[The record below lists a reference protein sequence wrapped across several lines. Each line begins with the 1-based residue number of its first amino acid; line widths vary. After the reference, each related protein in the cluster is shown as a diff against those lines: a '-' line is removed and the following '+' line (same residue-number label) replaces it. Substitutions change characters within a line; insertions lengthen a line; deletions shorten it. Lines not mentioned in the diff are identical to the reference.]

1 MAMEIAPRLAKVD
14 KERHTDPTNIKLTKN
29 TMTLPNKR
37 ILNIAG
43 ALSCAGMMGFA
54 LYAQHVLLMDPCP
67 LCILQRLAV
76 ISIGLVFLIAAIH
89 KPVKLGG
96 RIYAGLIGL
105 FAAFGVGIAGW
116 HVRLQ
121 NLPPDEVPSCGPGL
135 EYMVENFPLKDALS
149 MIFKGSGECA
159 EVVWRLLGL
168 SMPTWVIVGITGLAV
183 VGVWNNVRR

>member
-1 MAMEIAPRLAKVD
+1 
-14 KERHTDPTNIKLTKN
+14 
-29 TMTLPNKR
+29 MTIPNKR
-37 ILNIAG
+37 ILNLAG
-43 ALSCAGMMGFA
+43 TFICAGMMGFA
-54 LYAQHVLLMDPCP
+54 LFAQHVLLLEPCP

-76 ISIGLVFLIAAIH
+76 ISIGLVFLVAAIH
-89 KPVKLGG
+89 DPGVIGG
-96 RIYAGLIGL
+96 RIYACIIGL

-135 EYMVENFPLKDALS
+135 EYMVDNFPLKDALS

-168 SMPTWVIVGITGLAV
+168 SMPTWVIIGVAGLAAVGI
-183 VGVWNNVRR
+183 WNNVRR